1 MAYVMSIRAQ
11 TSGGSGS
18 TIGSDIETFIQGEP
32 FAAGLTLTLN
42 PPIGSTILDGTLIV
56 NMNEKILIRGG
67 DYDYIFDGADSIEI
81 RFGDDVASG
90 DIIFQVSYAYTT
102 P

>member
-18 TIGSDIETFIQGEP
+18 TIGFASEDFIQTEP
-32 FAAGLTLTLN
+32 FV
-42 PPIGSTILDGTLIV
+42 SLDLALSLPVGATVIESSIIV
-56 NMNEKILIRGG
+56 NMNEKILVRGE
-67 DYDYIFDGADSIEI
+67 DYDYIFDDPNEI
-81 RFGDDVASG
+81 TIIFGDDVASG

-102 P
+102 

>member
-18 TIGSDIETFIQGEP
+18 TIGFASEDFVQTEAFTSGLDLALSLPVGATVIESSI
-32 FAAGLTLTLN
+32 
-42 PPIGSTILDGTLIV
+42 IL
-56 NMNEKILIRGG
+56 NMNEKILIRGE
-67 DYDYIFDGADSIEI
+67 DYDYIFDDPNEI
-81 RFGDDVASG
+81 TILFSDDVASG

-102 P
+102 